1 MKTFFWYDYETF
13 GLSPKTQRIAQF
25 AGIRTDEHLN
35 IIDEHMF
42 YCKPTYDSLPSPEAC
57 SITGITPQICEKNGL
72 IEKTF
77 ISTINNEFSVPDTCV
92 VGYNSIS
99 FDDEFTRYT
108 LFRNFLDPYAWHWQ
122 NGNSRWDILDV
133 ARFCYALKKDSSL
146 KWHYDENNKPIF
158 KLDKLAPAN
167 DIEHSDAH
175 DALADV
181 RATIGIAKII
191 KTTQPKLFDY
201 ALSLRD
207 KREVSKKIE
216 LFSPLLHTS
225 GIYSGKLSCTRLTTA
240 LAYHPE
246 YSDRALV
253 FNLDQ
258 DPSLLTELETEELK
272 TLIFSKKLPKGVDR
286 LQIKELAFNKSPM
299 FVPNVY
305 KLENKI
311 TDQLQID
318 IDKCMDNLSYIRDN
332 KTQIKQKI
340 KSIYT
345 NDSERTPALD
355 VDQSLYDNFIDKAD
369 RLICNQIQ
377 NLSSDE
383 LKKFKP
389 QFKDKKLSKL
399 LLNFKARN
407 FPESITEGEQEEW
420 FEIVQSRVQNGENG
434 YLSLENF
441 YKSLEKLKISAPS
454 KSDIWTQLEEYAQ
467 SFL

>member
-25 AGIRTDEHLN
+25 AGIRTDENLN

-57 SITGITPQICEKNGL
+57 SVTGITPQICEKNGL

-311 TDQLQID
+311 TEQLQID

-332 KTQIKQKI
+332 QTQIKQKI

-407 FPESITEGEQEEW
+407 FPESLTEIEQEEW

-441 YKSLEKLKISAPS
+441 YKSLEKQKISAPS
-454 KSDIWTQLEEYAQ
+454 KSDIWTQLEEYAH

>member
-311 TDQLQID
+311 IEQLQID

-332 KTQIKQKI
+332 QTQIKLKI

-383 LKKFKP
+383 LRDFKP

-407 FPESITEGEQEEW
+407 FPESLTESEQEEW

-441 YKSLEKLKISAPS
+441 YKSLEKQKISAPS
-454 KSDIWTQLEEYAQ
+454 KSDIWTQLEEYAH

>member
-25 AGIRTDEHLN
+25 AGIRTDENLN

-57 SITGITPQICEKNGL
+57 SVTGITPQICEKNGL

-299 FVPNVY
+299 FVPSVY

-311 TDQLQID
+311 TEQLQID
-318 IDKCMDNLSYIRDN
+318 IDKCMDNLSYIRYN
-332 KTQIKQKI
+332 QTQIKQKI

-383 LKKFKP
+383 LRDFKP

-407 FPESITEGEQEEW
+407 FPESLTEIEQEEW

-441 YKSLEKLKISAPS
+441 YKSLEKQKISAPS
-454 KSDIWTQLEEYAQ
+454 KSDIWTQLEEYAH

>member
-25 AGIRTDEHLN
+25 AGIRTDENLN

-57 SITGITPQICEKNGL
+57 SVTGITPQICEKNGL

-311 TDQLQID
+311 TEQLQID

-332 KTQIKQKI
+332 QTQIKQKI

-383 LKKFKP
+383 LRDFKP

-407 FPESITEGEQEEW
+407 FPESLTESEEEEW

-441 YKSLEKLKISAPS
+441 YKSLEKQKISAPS
-454 KSDIWTQLEEYAQ
+454 KSDIWTQLEEYAH

>member
-25 AGIRTDEHLN
+25 AGIRTDEDLN

-72 IEKTF
+72 IEKIF
-77 ISTINNEFSVPDTCV
+77 ISKINNEFSVPDTCI
-92 VGYNSIS
+92 VGYNSIN

-108 LFRNFLDPYAWHWQ
+108 LFRNFIDPYAWHWQ

-133 ARFCYALKKDSSL
+133 VRFCYALKKDNSL
-146 KWHYDENNKPIF
+146 KWHYDENSKPIF

-167 DIEHSDAH
+167 NIEHSDAH

-181 RATIGIAKII
+181 KATIGIAKII
-191 KTTQPKLFDY
+191 KTTQPKLFAY

-216 LFSPLLHTS
+216 LFAPLLHTS
-225 GIYSGKLSCTRLTTA
+225 GIYSAKLSCTRLTTV
-240 LAYHPE
+240 LAHHPE

-258 DPSLLTELETEELK
+258 DPSVLTELEVEELK
-272 TLIFSKKLPKGVDR
+272 TLIFSKKLPKGLDR

-299 FVPNVY
+299 FVPNIY

-311 TDQLQID
+311 TEQLQID
-318 IDKCMDNLSYIRDN
+318 IDKCMENLSYIKDN
-332 KTQIKQKI
+332 QTQITEKI

-345 NDSERTPALD
+345 KDSERTPALD
-355 VDQSLYDNFIDKAD
+355 IDQSLYDNFIDKTD

-377 NLSSDE
+377 NLNSDE

-389 QFKDKKLSKL
+389 LFKDKKLSKL

-407 FPESITEGEQEEW
+407 FPESLTEGEQEEW

>member
-345 NDSERTPALD
+345 NDSERTPTLD

-383 LKKFKP
+383 LRDFKP

-407 FPESITEGEQEEW
+407 FPESLTEIEQEEW

-441 YKSLEKLKISAPS
+441 YKSLEKQKISAPS
-454 KSDIWTQLEEYAQ
+454 KSDIWTQLEEYAH

>member
-25 AGIRTDEHLN
+25 AGIRTDEDLN

-258 DPSLLTELETEELK
+258 DPSLLTELDTEELK
-272 TLIFSKKLPKGVDR
+272 TLIFSKKLPKGLDR

-311 TDQLQID
+311 TEQLQID

-332 KTQIKQKI
+332 QTQIKQKI

-407 FPESITEGEQEEW
+407 FPESLTESEQEEW

-441 YKSLEKLKISAPS
+441 YKSLEKQKISAPS
-454 KSDIWTQLEEYAQ
+454 KSDIWTQLEEYAH

>member
-25 AGIRTDEHLN
+25 AGIRTDENLN

-57 SITGITPQICEKNGL
+57 SVTGITPQICEKNGL
-72 IEKTF
+72 IEKIF
-77 ISTINNEFSVPDTCV
+77 ISKINNEFSVPDTCI

-133 ARFCYALKKDSSL
+133 ARFCYALKKDNSL
-146 KWHYDENNKPIF
+146 KWAFDENNKPVF

-167 DIEHSDAH
+167 EIEHTDAH

-181 RATIGIAKII
+181 RATIGIARII

-216 LFSPLLHTS
+216 LFTPLLHTS
-225 GIYSGKLSCTRLTTA
+225 GIYSAKLSCTRLTTA

-258 DPSLLTELETEELK
+258 DPSFLTELETEELK
-272 TLIFSKKLPKGVDR
+272 TLIFSKKLPKGVGR

-299 FVPNVY
+299 FVPNIY

-311 TDQLQID
+311 TEQLQID
-318 IDKCMDNLSYIRDN
+318 IDKCMENLSYIRD
-332 KTQIKQKI
+332 KQTQITEKI
-340 KSIYT
+340 RSIYT
-345 NDSERTPALD
+345 NDSERTPAQD
-355 VDQSLYDNFIDKAD
+355 VDQSLYDNFIDKTD

-383 LKKFKP
+383 LRKFKP
-389 QFKDKKLSKL
+389 EFKDKKLSKL

-407 FPESITEGEQEEW
+407 FPESLTESEQEEW

-441 YKSLEKLKISAPS
+441 YKSLEKLKSTTPS
-454 KSDIWTQLEEYAQ
+454 KSNIWMQLEEYAH

>member
-345 NDSERTPALD
+345 NDSERTPTLD

-383 LKKFKP
+383 LRDFKP

-407 FPESITEGEQEEW
+407 FPESLTESEQEEW

-441 YKSLEKLKISAPS
+441 YKSLEKQKISTPS
-454 KSDIWTQLEEYAQ
+454 KSDIWTQLEEYAH

>member
-25 AGIRTDEHLN
+25 AGIRTDENLN

-57 SITGITPQICEKNGL
+57 SVTGITPQICEKNGL

-311 TDQLQID
+311 IEQLQID

-332 KTQIKQKI
+332 QTQIKLKI

-383 LKKFKP
+383 LRDFKP

-407 FPESITEGEQEEW
+407 FPESLTEIEQEEW

-441 YKSLEKLKISAPS
+441 YKSLEKQKISAPS
-454 KSDIWTQLEEYAQ
+454 KSDIWTQLEEYAH

>member
-25 AGIRTDEHLN
+25 AGIRTDENLN

-57 SITGITPQICEKNGL
+57 SVTGITPQICEKNGL

-311 TDQLQID
+311 TEQLQID

-332 KTQIKQKI
+332 QTQITEKI

-345 NDSERTPALD
+345 KDSERTPALD
-355 VDQSLYDNFIDKAD
+355 VDQSLYDNFIDKTD

-407 FPESITEGEQEEW
+407 FPESLTESEQEEW

-441 YKSLEKLKISAPS
+441 YKSLEKQKISAPS
-454 KSDIWTQLEEYAQ
+454 KSDIWTQLEEYAH

>member
-25 AGIRTDEHLN
+25 AGIRTDENLN

-57 SITGITPQICEKNGL
+57 SVTGITPQICEKNGL

-299 FVPNVY
+299 FVPSVY

-311 TDQLQID
+311 TEQLQID

-332 KTQIKQKI
+332 QTQIKQKI

-345 NDSERTPALD
+345 NDSERTPAMD

-383 LKKFKP
+383 LRDFKP

-407 FPESITEGEQEEW
+407 FPESLTEIEQEEW

-441 YKSLEKLKISAPS
+441 YKSLEKQKISAPS
-454 KSDIWTQLEEYAQ
+454 KSDIWTQLEEYAH

>member
-383 LKKFKP
+383 LRDFKP

-407 FPESITEGEQEEW
+407 FPESLTESEQEEW

-441 YKSLEKLKISAPS
+441 YKSLEKQKISAPS
-454 KSDIWTQLEEYAQ
+454 KSDIWTQLEEYAH

>member
-25 AGIRTDEHLN
+25 AGIRTDENLN

-57 SITGITPQICEKNGL
+57 SVTGITPQICEKNGL

-133 ARFCYALKKDSSL
+133 ARFCYAFKKDSSL

-345 NDSERTPALD
+345 NDSERTPTLD

-383 LKKFKP
+383 LRDFKP

-407 FPESITEGEQEEW
+407 FPESLTEIEQEEW

-441 YKSLEKLKISAPS
+441 YKSLEKQKISAPS
-454 KSDIWTQLEEYAQ
+454 KSDIWTQLEEYAH

>member
-311 TDQLQID
+311 TEQLQID

-332 KTQIKQKI
+332 QTQIKQKI

-407 FPESITEGEQEEW
+407 FPESLTESEQEEW

-441 YKSLEKLKISAPS
+441 YKSLEKQKISAPS
-454 KSDIWTQLEEYAQ
+454 KSDIWTQLEEYAH

>member
-25 AGIRTDEHLN
+25 AGIRTDENLN

-57 SITGITPQICEKNGL
+57 SVTGITPQICEKNGL

-299 FVPNVY
+299 FVPSVY

-311 TDQLQID
+311 TEQLQID

-345 NDSERTPALD
+345 NDSERTPAMD

-383 LKKFKP
+383 LRDFKP

-407 FPESITEGEQEEW
+407 FPESLTEIEQEEW

-441 YKSLEKLKISAPS
+441 YKSLEKQKISAPS
-454 KSDIWTQLEEYAQ
+454 KSNIWTQLEEYAH

>member
-25 AGIRTDEHLN
+25 AGIRTDENLN

-57 SITGITPQICEKNGL
+57 SVTGITPQICEKNGL

-258 DPSLLTELETEELK
+258 DPSLLTELEVEELK
-272 TLIFSKKLPKGVDR
+272 TLIFSKKLPKGLDR

-311 TDQLQID
+311 TEQLQID

-332 KTQIKQKI
+332 QTQITEKI

-345 NDSERTPALD
+345 KDSKRTPALD
-355 VDQSLYDNFIDKAD
+355 VDQSLYDNFIDKTD

-407 FPESITEGEQEEW
+407 FPESLTESEQEEW

-441 YKSLEKLKISAPS
+441 YKSLEKQKISAPS
-454 KSDIWTQLEEYAQ
+454 KSDIWTQLEEYAH

>member
-25 AGIRTDEHLN
+25 AGIRTDENLN

-57 SITGITPQICEKNGL
+57 SVTGITPQICEKNGL

-345 NDSERTPALD
+345 NDSERTPTLD

-383 LKKFKP
+383 LRDFKP

-407 FPESITEGEQEEW
+407 FPESLTESEQEEW

-441 YKSLEKLKISAPS
+441 YKSLEKQKISAPG
-454 KSDIWTQLEEYAQ
+454 KSDIWTQLEEYAH

>member
-25 AGIRTDEHLN
+25 AGIRTDENLN

-57 SITGITPQICEKNGL
+57 SVTGITPQICEKNGL

-299 FVPNVY
+299 FVPSVY

-311 TDQLQID
+311 TEQLQID

-332 KTQIKQKI
+332 QTQIKQKI

-407 FPESITEGEQEEW
+407 FPESLTEIEQEEW

-441 YKSLEKLKISAPS
+441 YKSLEKQKISAPS
-454 KSDIWTQLEEYAQ
+454 KSDIWTQLEEYAH

>member
-25 AGIRTDEHLN
+25 AGIRTDENLN

-57 SITGITPQICEKNGL
+57 SVTGITPQICEKNGL

-311 TDQLQID
+311 IEQLQID

-332 KTQIKQKI
+332 QTQIKLKI

-383 LKKFKP
+383 LRDFKP

-407 FPESITEGEQEEW
+407 FPESLTESEQEEW

-441 YKSLEKLKISAPS
+441 YKSLEKQKISAPS
-454 KSDIWTQLEEYAQ
+454 KSDIWTQLEEYAH

>member
-25 AGIRTDEHLN
+25 AGIRTDENLN

-57 SITGITPQICEKNGL
+57 SVTGITPQICEKNGL

-299 FVPNVY
+299 FVPSVY

-311 TDQLQID
+311 TEQLQID

-332 KTQIKQKI
+332 QTQIKQKI

-345 NDSERTPALD
+345 NDSERTPAMD

-383 LKKFKP
+383 LRDFKP

-407 FPESITEGEQEEW
+407 FPESLTESEQEEW

-441 YKSLEKLKISAPS
+441 YKSLEKQKISAPS
-454 KSDIWTQLEEYAQ
+454 KSDIWTQLEEYAH

>member
-25 AGIRTDEHLN
+25 AGIRTDENLN

-57 SITGITPQICEKNGL
+57 SVTGITPQICEKNGL

-383 LKKFKP
+383 LRDFKP

-407 FPESITEGEQEEW
+407 FPESLTEIEQEEW

-441 YKSLEKLKISAPS
+441 YKSLEKQKISAPS
-454 KSDIWTQLEEYAQ
+454 KSDIWTQLEEYAH

>member
-25 AGIRTDEHLN
+25 AGIRTDENLN

-57 SITGITPQICEKNGL
+57 SVTGITPQICEKNGL

-299 FVPNVY
+299 FVPSVY

-311 TDQLQID
+311 TEQLQID
-318 IDKCMDNLSYIRDN
+318 IDKCMDNLSYIRYN
-332 KTQIKQKI
+332 QTQIKQKI

-345 NDSERTPALD
+345 NDSERTPAMD

-383 LKKFKP
+383 LRDFKP

-407 FPESITEGEQEEW
+407 FPESLTEIEQEEW

-441 YKSLEKLKISAPS
+441 YKSLEKQKISAPS
-454 KSDIWTQLEEYAQ
+454 KSDIWTQLEEYAH

>member
-332 KTQIKQKI
+332 QTQIKQKI

-345 NDSERTPALD
+345 NDSERTPAMD

-383 LKKFKP
+383 LRDFKP

-407 FPESITEGEQEEW
+407 FPESLTESEQEEW

-441 YKSLEKLKISAPS
+441 YKSLEKQKISAPS
-454 KSDIWTQLEEYAQ
+454 KSDIWTQLEEYAH

>member
-25 AGIRTDEHLN
+25 AGIRTDENLN

-57 SITGITPQICEKNGL
+57 SVTGITPQICEKNGL

-77 ISTINNEFSVPDTCV
+77 ISTINNEFLVPDTCV

-258 DPSLLTELETEELK
+258 DPSLLTELDTEELK
-272 TLIFSKKLPKGVDR
+272 TLIFSKKLPKGLDR

-299 FVPNVY
+299 FVPNIY

-311 TDQLQID
+311 TEQLQID
-318 IDKCMDNLSYIRDN
+318 IDKCMENLSYIKDN
-332 KTQIKQKI
+332 QTQITEKI

-345 NDSERTPALD
+345 KDSERTPALD
-355 VDQSLYDNFIDKAD
+355 IDQSLYDNFIDKTD

-377 NLSSDE
+377 NLNSDE

-420 FEIVQSRVQNGENG
+420 FEIVQSRVQNGENS
-434 YLSLENF
+434 YLSLDNF
-441 YKSLEKLKISAPS
+441 YKSLEKLKISSPG

>member
-25 AGIRTDEHLN
+25 AGIRTDENLN

-225 GIYSGKLSCTRLTTA
+225 GIYPGKLSCTRLTTA

-311 TDQLQID
+311 IEQLQID

-332 KTQIKQKI
+332 QTQIKQKI

-383 LKKFKP
+383 LRDFKP

-407 FPESITEGEQEEW
+407 FPESLTESEQEEW

-441 YKSLEKLKISAPS
+441 YKSLEKQKISAPS
-454 KSDIWTQLEEYAQ
+454 KSDIWTQLEEYAH

>member
-25 AGIRTDEHLN
+25 AGIRTDENLN

-57 SITGITPQICEKNGL
+57 SVTGITPQICEKNGL

-258 DPSLLTELETEELK
+258 DPSLLTELDTEELK
-272 TLIFSKKLPKGVDR
+272 TLIFSKKLPKGLDR

-311 TDQLQID
+311 TEQLQID

-332 KTQIKQKI
+332 QTQIKQKI

-407 FPESITEGEQEEW
+407 FPESLTESEQEEW

-441 YKSLEKLKISAPS
+441 YKSLEKQKISAPS
-454 KSDIWTQLEEYAQ
+454 KSDIWTQLEEYAH

>member
-25 AGIRTDEHLN
+25 AGIRTDENLN

-57 SITGITPQICEKNGL
+57 SVTGITPQICEKNGL

-311 TDQLQID
+311 TEQLQID

-332 KTQIKQKI
+332 QTQITEKI

-345 NDSERTPALD
+345 KDSERTPALD
-355 VDQSLYDNFIDKAD
+355 IDQSLYDNFIDKTD

-407 FPESITEGEQEEW
+407 FPESLTESEQEEW

-441 YKSLEKLKISAPS
+441 YKSLEKQKISAPS
-454 KSDIWTQLEEYAQ
+454 KSDIWTQLEEYAH

>member
-57 SITGITPQICEKNGL
+57 SVTGITPQICEKNGL

-311 TDQLQID
+311 TEQLQID

-332 KTQIKQKI
+332 QTQIKQKI

-345 NDSERTPALD
+345 NDSERTPAMD

-383 LKKFKP
+383 LRDFKP

-407 FPESITEGEQEEW
+407 FPESLTEGEQEEW

>member
-25 AGIRTDEHLN
+25 AGIRTDEDLN

-72 IEKTF
+72 IEKIF
-77 ISTINNEFSVPDTCV
+77 ISKINNEFSAPDTCI
-92 VGYNSIS
+92 VGYNSIN

-108 LFRNFLDPYAWHWQ
+108 LFRNFIDPYAWHWQ

-133 ARFCYALKKDSSL
+133 VRFCYALKKDNSL
-146 KWHYDENNKPIF
+146 KWHYDENSKPIF

-167 DIEHSDAH
+167 NIEHSDAH

-181 RATIGIAKII
+181 KATIGIAKII

-216 LFSPLLHTS
+216 LFAPLLHTS
-225 GIYSGKLSCTRLTTA
+225 GIYSAKLSCTRLTAA

-258 DPSLLTELETEELK
+258 DPSLLTELDTEELK
-272 TLIFSKKLPKGVDR
+272 TLIFSKKLPKGLDR

-299 FVPNVY
+299 FVPNIY

-311 TDQLQID
+311 TEQLQID
-318 IDKCMDNLSYIRDN
+318 IDKCMENLSYIRDN
-332 KTQIKQKI
+332 QTQITEKI

-345 NDSERTPALD
+345 KDSERTPALD
-355 VDQSLYDNFIDKAD
+355 IDQSLYDNFIDKTD

-377 NLSSDE
+377 NLNSDE

-407 FPESITEGEQEEW
+407 FPESLTEGEQEEW

-441 YKSLEKLKISAPS
+441 YKSLEKLKISTPS

>member
-25 AGIRTDEHLN
+25 AGIRTDEDLN

-57 SITGITPQICEKNGL
+57 SVTGITPQICEKNGL

-311 TDQLQID
+311 TEQLQID

-332 KTQIKQKI
+332 QTQITEKI

-345 NDSERTPALD
+345 KDSERTPALD
-355 VDQSLYDNFIDKAD
+355 IDQSLYDNFIDKAD

-383 LKKFKP
+383 LRDFKP

-407 FPESITEGEQEEW
+407 FPESLTESEQEEW

-441 YKSLEKLKISAPS
+441 YKSLEKQKISAPS
-454 KSDIWTQLEEYAQ
+454 KSDIWTQLEEYAH

>member
-25 AGIRTDEHLN
+25 AGIRTDENLN

-57 SITGITPQICEKNGL
+57 SVTGITPQICEKNGL

-311 TDQLQID
+311 TEQLQID

-332 KTQIKQKI
+332 QTQIKQKI

-345 NDSERTPALD
+345 NDSERTPAMD

-383 LKKFKP
+383 LRDFKP

-407 FPESITEGEQEEW
+407 FPESLTESEQEEW

-441 YKSLEKLKISAPS
+441 YKSLEKQKISAPG
-454 KSDIWTQLEEYAQ
+454 KSDIWTQLEEYAH

>member
-25 AGIRTDEHLN
+25 AGIRTDEDLN

-42 YCKPTYDSLPSPEAC
+42 YCKPTHDSLPSPEAC

-72 IEKTF
+72 IEKIF
-77 ISTINNEFSVPDTCV
+77 ISKINNEFSVPDTCI
-92 VGYNSIS
+92 VGYNSIN

-108 LFRNFLDPYAWHWQ
+108 LFRNFIDPYAWHWQ

-133 ARFCYALKKDSSL
+133 VRFCYALKKDNSL
-146 KWHYDENNKPIF
+146 KWHYDENSKPIF

-167 DIEHSDAH
+167 NIEHSDAH

-181 RATIGIAKII
+181 KATIGIAKII

-216 LFSPLLHTS
+216 LFAPLLHTS
-225 GIYSGKLSCTRLTTA
+225 GIYSAKLSCTRLTAA
-240 LAYHPE
+240 LAHHPE

-258 DPSLLTELETEELK
+258 DPSLLTELEVEELK
-272 TLIFSKKLPKGVDR
+272 TLIFSKKLPKGLDR

-311 TDQLQID
+311 TEQLQID
-318 IDKCMDNLSYIRDN
+318 IDKCMENLSYIKDN
-332 KTQIKQKI
+332 QTQITEKI

-345 NDSERTPALD
+345 KDSERTPALD
-355 VDQSLYDNFIDKAD
+355 IDQSLYDNFIDKTD

-377 NLSSDE
+377 NLNSDE

-407 FPESITEGEQEEW
+407 FPESLTEGEQEEW

-434 YLSLENF
+434 YLSLDNF
-441 YKSLEKLKISAPS
+441 YKSLEKLKISSPV
-454 KSDIWTQLEEYAQ
+454 KSDIWTQLEEYAH

>member
-25 AGIRTDEHLN
+25 AGIRTDEDLN

-42 YCKPTYDSLPSPEAC
+42 YCKPTHDSLPSPEAC

-72 IEKTF
+72 IEKIF
-77 ISTINNEFSVPDTCV
+77 ISKINNEFSAPDTCI
-92 VGYNSIS
+92 VGYNSIN

-108 LFRNFLDPYAWHWQ
+108 LFRNFIDPYAWHWQ

-133 ARFCYALKKDSSL
+133 VRFCYALKKDNSL
-146 KWHYDENNKPIF
+146 KWHYDENSKPIF

-167 DIEHSDAH
+167 NIEHSDAH

-181 RATIGIAKII
+181 KATIGIAKII

-216 LFSPLLHTS
+216 LFAPLLHTS
-225 GIYSGKLSCTRLTTA
+225 GIYSAKLSCTRLTAA

-258 DPSLLTELETEELK
+258 DPSLLTELDTEELK
-272 TLIFSKKLPKGVDR
+272 TLIFSKKLPKGLDR

-311 TDQLQID
+311 TEQLQID
-318 IDKCMDNLSYIRDN
+318 IDKCMENLSYIRDN
-332 KTQIKQKI
+332 QTQITEKI

-345 NDSERTPALD
+345 KDSERTPALD
-355 VDQSLYDNFIDKAD
+355 IDQSLYDNFIDKAD

>member
-25 AGIRTDEHLN
+25 AGIRTDENLN

-57 SITGITPQICEKNGL
+57 SVTGITPQICEKNGL

-216 LFSPLLHTS
+216 LFSPLLYTS

-332 KTQIKQKI
+332 QTQIKQKI

-383 LKKFKP
+383 LRDFKP

-407 FPESITEGEQEEW
+407 FPESLTESEQEEW
-420 FEIVQSRVQNGENG
+420 FEIVQSRVQNGANG

-441 YKSLEKLKISAPS
+441 YKSLEKQKISAPS
-454 KSDIWTQLEEYAQ
+454 KSDIWTQLEEYAH

>member
-25 AGIRTDEHLN
+25 AGIRTDENLN

-57 SITGITPQICEKNGL
+57 SVTGITPQICEKNGL

-311 TDQLQID
+311 TEQLQID

-332 KTQIKQKI
+332 QTQIKQKI

-407 FPESITEGEQEEW
+407 FPESLTESEQEEW

-441 YKSLEKLKISAPS
+441 YKSLEKQKISAPS
-454 KSDIWTQLEEYAQ
+454 KSDIWTQLEEYAH

>member
-25 AGIRTDEHLN
+25 AGIRTDENLN

-57 SITGITPQICEKNGL
+57 SVTGITPQICEKNGL

-311 TDQLQID
+311 TEQLQID

-332 KTQIKQKI
+332 QTQIKQKI

-383 LKKFKP
+383 LRDFKP

-407 FPESITEGEQEEW
+407 FPESLTESEQEEW

-441 YKSLEKLKISAPS
+441 YKSLEKQKISAPS
-454 KSDIWTQLEEYAQ
+454 KSDIWTQLEEYAH

>member
-25 AGIRTDEHLN
+25 AGIRTDENLN

-57 SITGITPQICEKNGL
+57 SVTGITPQICEKNGL

-311 TDQLQID
+311 TEQLQID

-332 KTQIKQKI
+332 QTQIKQKI

-345 NDSERTPALD
+345 NDSERTPAMD

-383 LKKFKP
+383 LRDFKP

-407 FPESITEGEQEEW
+407 FPESLTEIEQEEW

-441 YKSLEKLKISAPS
+441 YKSLEKQKISAPS
-454 KSDIWTQLEEYAQ
+454 KSDIWTQLEEYAH

>member
-332 KTQIKQKI
+332 QTQIKQKI

-383 LKKFKP
+383 LRDFKP

-407 FPESITEGEQEEW
+407 FPESLTESEQEEW

-441 YKSLEKLKISAPS
+441 YKSLEKQKISAPS
-454 KSDIWTQLEEYAQ
+454 KSDIWTQLEEYAH

>member
-25 AGIRTDEHLN
+25 AGIRTDENLN

-57 SITGITPQICEKNGL
+57 SVTGITPQICEKNGL

-299 FVPNVY
+299 FVPSVY

-311 TDQLQID
+311 TEQLQID

-332 KTQIKQKI
+332 QTQIKQKI

-345 NDSERTPALD
+345 NDSERTPAMD

-383 LKKFKP
+383 LRDFKP

-407 FPESITEGEQEEW
+407 FPGSLTESEEEEW

-441 YKSLEKLKISAPS
+441 YKSLEKQKISAPS
-454 KSDIWTQLEEYAQ
+454 KSDIWTQLEEYAH